1 MFKSL
6 LYDILIVIGII
17 LIIFSISQVI
27 LDGPGQ
33 KHIAQQSRTDIT
45 EDLYKAPTLRLI
57 ESQEK
62 LLNLDY
68 SRIQKPK
75 KEIEITIPGGVSTFE
90 AAEILERSGLIEED
104 AFLQAVSMFDL
115 ETDIKSG
122 NYTFKS
128 QANMIDIFNK
138 ILIKRR

>member
-104 AFLQAVSMFDL
+104 VFLQAVSMFDL

>member
-122 NYTFKS
+122 KYTFKS